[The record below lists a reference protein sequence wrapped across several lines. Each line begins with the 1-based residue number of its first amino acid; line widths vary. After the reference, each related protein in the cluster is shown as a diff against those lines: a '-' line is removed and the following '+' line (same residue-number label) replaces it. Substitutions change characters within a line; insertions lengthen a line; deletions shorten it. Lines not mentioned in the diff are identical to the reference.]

1 MFNSTIFANLRSNL
15 PILIPRSFFSHIK
28 IKLKADL
35 NNEWVNKIDGLATI
49 TKKIFVIHRKFCF
62 VLFMLFILIA
72 NEIALEKNPVTI
84 ESVILSFSV
93 SFSFKNTFSF

>member
-1 MFNSTIFANLRSNL
+1 MLMQAMG
-15 PILIPRSFFSHIK
+15 HKIK
-28 IKLKADL
+28 IKLKAGL

-72 NEIALEKNPVTI
+72 NQIALEKNPVTI
-84 ESVILSFSV
+84 ESVIFSSSV

>member
-1 MFNSTIFANLRSNL
+1 MLTQAMG
-15 PILIPRSFFSHIK
+15 HKIK
-28 IKLKADL
+28 IKLKAGL

-49 TKKIFVIHRKFCF
+49 TKKIFIIHRKFCF

-72 NEIALEKNPVTI
+72 NEIALEKNPF
-84 ESVILSFSV
+84 ESVYCSFSV